1 MHRASQHSNFRILDH
16 SVDHLGVLA
25 LDGAQPDEG
34 SFEYGFVA
42 EDGFHVV
49 SIARDIRAL

>member
-25 LDGAQPDEG
+25 LDGARPDEG